1 LGTSLVACFRSQETS
16 SKSAVVCF
24 KPVWEYINK
33 LEDRDILHTG
43 DGYYIY
49 VNDSNVV
56 EIVSSEQIENLDKA
70 KIESL
75 HYSLL
80 AKHSLD
86 KKQRDKANRLISSEA
101 SEFINDPSDECFIKS
116 KSYIEQS
123 SSDNAKISYIQIS
136 LGFSL
141 ILSVLLLFFYYNFVG
156 SSTVLN
162 EISLGAMGGVI
173 GALVSILQRNREL
186 KPEPFSSVS
195 LLAFQGITRSL
206 LGVIFGSL
214 IVIAAKANI
223 ALGLASNSHYA
234 IFIIAFVS
242 GINERFVPDLLEKN
256 IN

>member
-1 LGTSLVACFRSQETS
+1 VDSQVLVNGQPSKFNYNEGDKALDGSEIAHIIGRQEDYIVFVCSDGALCWEHRDIPDWAYAGIEEYERFNSKIPTFLWQIHKKDIKPLLGTSLVACFRSQETS

-116 KSYIEQS
+116 KST
-123 SSDNAKISYIQIS
+123 
-136 LGFSL
+136 
-141 ILSVLLLFFYYNFVG
+141 LS
-156 SSTVLN
+156 
-162 EISLGAMGGVI
+162 
-173 GALVSILQRNREL
+173 
-186 KPEPFSSVS
+186 S
-195 LLAFQGITRSL
+195 LLAITQ
-206 LGVIFGSL
+206 
-214 IVIAAKANI
+214 K
-223 ALGLASNSHYA
+223 
-234 IFIIAFVS
+234 
-242 GINERFVPDLLEKN
+242 
-256 IN
+256 